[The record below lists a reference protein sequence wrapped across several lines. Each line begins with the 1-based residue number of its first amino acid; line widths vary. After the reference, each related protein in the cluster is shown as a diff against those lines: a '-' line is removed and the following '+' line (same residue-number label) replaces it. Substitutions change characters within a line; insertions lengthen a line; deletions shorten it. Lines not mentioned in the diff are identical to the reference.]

1 MHNTMKGQ
9 PLFVLVACEESQAEC
24 KAFRSLGHIAFS
36 CDLQKCRP
44 SGEPSWHICSDVS
57 PLLQGQTHFR
67 TQNGQEI
74 DVPGWDIIIAHP
86 PCTYLCKVGS
96 IHLYKNPDYEIF
108 VNGQAVQVNAYRY
121 AQMLIARDFF
131 FRCLNASAKYVAVEN
146 PCPMALAQLPKA
158 DSFACPS
165 WFGYKYT
172 KKTYYWL
179 KNLPPIFAELI
190 NPNTKS
196 LVHCTRGKYRSRT
209 FQGLADALA
218 LQWSEYVQLDR
229 QQNSLDYG
237 KNETNFCTVGNGQPK
252 GNRHDLPN
260 AAISKPLES
269 DKLPTFGNAKLLLR

>member
-1 MHNTMKGQ
+1 MNGN

-24 KAFRSLGHIAFS
+24 RAFRNLGHIAFS
-36 CDLQKCRP
+36 CDLQKCRKSANP
-44 SGEPSWHICSDVS
+44 DWHICGDVS
-57 PLLQGQTHFR
+57 PFLQGETHFV
-67 TQNGQEI
+67 TQSGCTV

-121 AQMLIARDFF
+121 AQMLMARDFF

-158 DSFACPS
+158 DTFACPS

-179 KNLPPIFAELI
+179 KNLPPIFAEFI

-218 LQWSEYVQLDR
+218 LQWCEFVQIDKLSNS
-229 QQNSLDYG
+229 QNYG
-237 KNETNFCTVGNGQPK
+237 TDKTNFCEVRNGQPQSD
-252 GNRHDLPN
+252 GRALPS
-260 AAISKPLES
+260 APISKPLES
-269 DKLPTFGNAKLLLR
+269 HELPLICDAQVLHR